1 MRTRTLIVAAGML
14 FGCAACGFKGPLYL
28 PRHTGVVVT
37 HPPDSTPVPV
47 PAPAPTPA
55 QRKTS
60 RNPGSGSGAPPP

>member
-1 MRTRTLIVAAGML
+1 MRARTLIVAAGML

-37 HPPDSTPVPV
+37 HPPDSTP
-47 PAPAPTPA
+47 APAPA

>member
-37 HPPDSTPVPV
+37 HPADST
-47 PAPAPTPA
+47 PAPAPAPA

-60 RNPGSGSGAPPP
+60 RNQGTGSGAPPP

>member
-1 MRTRTLIVAAGML
+1 MSARTLIVAAGLL

-37 HPPDSTPVPV
+37 HPADSP
-47 PAPAPTPA
+47 PAPA

-60 RNPGSGSGAPPP
+60 RSPGNGTPPP

>member
-37 HPPDSTPVPV
+37 HPPDSTPVPA
-47 PAPAPTPA
+47 PAPAPA

>member
-37 HPPDSTPVPV
+37 HPPDSTPVP
-47 PAPAPTPA
+47 APAPA